1 MTESEA
7 SLWDGPLQAE
17 IILLGELISA
27 AAISDSPLDESE
39 IDRALG
45 VYP

>member
-7 SLWDGPLQAE
+7 SLWDAPLQAE

-27 AAISDSPLDESE
+27 ATIADSPLDESA
-39 IDRALG
+39 IDQALG
-45 VYP
+45 LK